1 MTFPKNMNNFQTLKS
16 GMSKMTNLPTTSPA
30 PNTIP
35 MLQTEDVSTE
45 WGWPLCSLCVKAEY
59 VQSALSLFH
68 SSFPQTYRSKGFQGL
83 RSYIKKLNC
92 VKPAWIQSMYKFNVC
107 LCCFSFVLCIFSP
120 YCQNSQN
127 SAHHRIAVLERHTEG
142 ERALCP
148 WARCLVEYAGV
159 MEYIT

>member
-1 MTFPKNMNNFQTLKS
+1 
-16 GMSKMTNLPTTSPA
+16 
-30 PNTIP
+30 

-83 RSYIKKLNC
+83 RSYLKKLNC

-148 WARCLVEYAGV
+148 WARYLVESWSTSRRCKFPVSSPSRLTHLLNVSYH
-159 MEYIT
+159 IPSLNLNCR